1 MSLKDKEDLN
11 DEVILSYQFDKIV
24 HVTSLLRLALK
35 ILLEFCADYWL
46 KKVLTPAA
54 WYTHCSLKTRSC
66 TWEKLTTGGSG
77 EVSGLTLSFKQRPIY
92 DDNLNQDFNSSYP
105 LLLISSIQAVFK
117 VTLKSQIS
125 FLFRL
130 FLSSFLFLQ
139 LRPGNW
145 IH

>member
-1 MSLKDKEDLN
+1 MSLKDKEDVN

-24 HVTSLLRLALK
+24 HLTSLLRLALK

-54 WYTHCSLKTRSC
+54 WHTHCSLKTRSC

-92 DDNLNQDFNSSYP
+92 DDNLNQDFNNSYP

-117 VTLKSQIS
+117 VTVKAK
-125 FLFRL
+125 FLF
-130 FLSSFLFLQ
+130 FFVCFYLSFFFC
-139 LRPGNW
+139 N
-145 IH
+145 